1 MIDMPI
7 DVHPLFSDHIEILG
21 IIKDKLNQIPDETI
35 EWDKGELENAQ
46 FVFLQY
52 LKVVIDEESDKW
64 INLYVVD
71 WLLCYPNTKDNAQ
84 FVMSREIA
92 TMIFSL

>member
-1 MIDMPI
+1 MD
-7 DVHPLFSDHIEILG
+7 DEVHFENHIEILS
-21 IIKDKLNQIPDETI
+21 IIKDKLGNIPDELMT
-35 EWDKGELENAQ
+35 WDEGENFDNAQ

>member
-1 MIDMPI
+1 MPI
-7 DVHPLFSDHIEILG
+7 DVHPLFSDHIENLG

-64 INLYVVD
+64 IDRYV
-71 WLLCYPNTKDNAQ
+71 
-84 FVMSREIA
+84 E
-92 TMIFSL
+92 

>member
-1 MIDMPI
+1 MPI

-52 LKVVIDEESDKW
+52 LKVVIDEEGDKW
-64 INLYVVD
+64 IDRYV
-71 WLLCYPNTKDNAQ
+71 
-84 FVMSREIA
+84 E
-92 TMIFSL
+92 

>member
-1 MIDMPI
+1 MPI
-7 DVHPLFSDHIEILG
+7 DVHPLFSDHIEILS

-52 LKVVIDEESDKW
+52 LKVVIDEEGDKW
-64 INLYVVD
+64 IDRYV
-71 WLLCYPNTKDNAQ
+71 
-84 FVMSREIA
+84 E
-92 TMIFSL
+92 

>member
-1 MIDMPI
+1 MPR
-7 DVHPLFSDHIEILG
+7 DVHPLFSDHIEILS

-64 INLYVVD
+64 IDRYV
-71 WLLCYPNTKDNAQ
+71 
-84 FVMSREIA
+84 E
-92 TMIFSL
+92 